1 MLEIRKE
8 SQEKASQGAKGRGHI
23 RKEGVGNYEECSQGT
38 EGPGEVGM
46 EECAPAAL
54 LVMEAGDEL
63 LGTMRLETS
72 GGRREAC
79 GGVEMDTARV
89 GGRHSRSCQE
99 TKGWG
104 SSWRGHGS
112 AWKGFGK

>member
-1 MLEIRKE
+1 MLETWKE

-38 EGPGEVGM
+38 KGLGEVGM
-46 EECAPAAL
+46 EDRAPAAV

-79 GGVEMDTARV
+79 AGGGD
-89 GGRHSRSCQE
+89 GHSKGRWQTQQVSPGDKRTGQ
-99 TKGWG
+99 
-104 SSWRGHGS
+104 
-112 AWKGFGK
+112 